1 VTLVGTYLDL
11 FRRSPAL
18 ARLLA
23 GEFVSGIGDWL
34 YLVAVLVLVYA
45 ESNSPVLLGI
55 VGAARILPYVLLSV
69 PAGIVADRFDRR
81 LVLLVTD
88 VARGILML
96 ALAATVAVDGPIL
109 VVVAL
114 SILAA
119 CFSTFFNPAIAALVP
134 TLVDERDLG
143 PANSAWAT
151 LDNLAFIIGPA
162 LAGLLLAAGGVEIA
176 FLLNAASFAV
186 VAVVLWRLPIRP
198 SPPAATDDGASE
210 EPPAPE
216 GWRLLASRL
225 AGPFAVDAATSFVS
239 GGLGVLTVLLAVDV
253 LDAGEAGTGYLN
265 AAVGVGGVV
274 AGIAGGALLARPL
287 RVPLVL
293 GGAIG
298 AVGLAWLGV
307 STVLPLAMV
316 AIAVAVGGLLLLEI
330 VTTTLVQRIVPDGLR
345 GRAVGALQ
353 TSSAILYSLGSLL
366 VPILAGSL
374 GVAWVLAGSAGLVVL
389 GAVAALLLS
398 GRGVEPV
405 PVEGRT
411 AVLLGHPIFAGLPA
425 ARLEAIARQLVTV
438 PVAAGEVVIRQG
450 DPADR
455 FYLVSEGTLR
465 VTQAT
470 DDGEVELR
478 ELGRG
483 DVFGEIGLLRRVART
498 ASVTTMTPGVLL
510 ALDGPAFAELVGA
523 GPGLSTRLMDLYRG
537 ALTRT

>member
-1 VTLVGTYLDL
+1 
-11 FRRSPAL
+11 
-18 ARLLA
+18 
-23 GEFVSGIGDWL
+23 
-34 YLVAVLVLVYA
+34 
-45 ESNSPVLLGI
+45 
-55 VGAARILPYVLLSV
+55 
-69 PAGIVADRFDRR
+69 
-81 LVLLVTD
+81 
-88 VARGILML
+88 M
-96 ALAATVAVDGPIL
+96 
-109 VVVAL
+109 
-114 SILAA
+114 
-119 CFSTFFNPAIAALVP
+119 
-134 TLVDERDLG
+134 
-143 PANSAWAT
+143 
-151 LDNLAFIIGPA
+151 
-162 LAGLLLAAGGVEIA
+162 
-176 FLLNAASFAV
+176 
-186 VAVVLWRLPIRP
+186 
-198 SPPAATDDGASE
+198 
-210 EPPAPE
+210 
-216 GWRLLASRL
+216 
-225 AGPFAVDAATSFVS
+225 S

-478 ELGRG
+478 ELGPG
-483 DVFGEIGLLRRVART
+483 DVFGEIGLLRRVPRT
-498 ASVTTMTPGVLL
+498 ASVTTTTPGVLL
-510 ALDGPAFAELVGA
+510 ALDGPRIRRARRRRPGPEHPADGPLPGA
-523 GPGLSTRLMDLYRG
+523 R
-537 ALTRT
+537 